1 MILKLV
7 QQIVSAIKE
16 GAPDKKVQADIAVL
30 GNELLINAVRTN
42 DTDAVNALL
51 KQGVD
56 PNALIILSETA
67 LTWAARN
74 NNTKMIGLLLR
85 NGANVNG
92 VEHSYLCSRP
102 LGEAASA
109 NAVEAAQMLI
119 DNGADINSHDSPAKS
134 PLMIAAEKNALEVA
148 GLLIQSG
155 ANLEAKGGFSYSSTA
170 LCFAVL
176 AGHEEMTELLIKHN
190 AKIKALNQV
199 KKQIPP
205 RMKRWLKE
213 KGIIK

>member
-7 QQIVSAIKE
+7 KQIVRAIKE
-16 GAPDKKVQADIAVL
+16 GAPEKKVQANIAAL

-51 KQGVD
+51 KQGAD
-56 PNALIILSETA
+56 PNALGTLGGTA
-67 LTWAARN
+67 LTRAASD

-92 VEHSYLCSRP
+92 VEHSYLCTRP
-102 LGEAASA
+102 LSEAASA
-109 NAVEAAQMLI
+109 NAVEAAQTLI
-119 DNGADINSHDSPAKS
+119 DNGADINCLDSAVQT

-155 ANLEAKGGFSYSSTA
+155 ANLEAKGGFSYSSTT

-190 AKIKALNQV
+190 AKIKALNRM
-199 KKQIPP
+199 KSQIPP
-205 RMKRWLKE
+205 KMKRWLKE
-213 KGIIK
+213 KGIFK

>member
-7 QQIVSAIKE
+7 KQIVNAIKE
-16 GAPDKKVQADIAVL
+16 GAPEKKVQANIAAL

-56 PNALIILSETA
+56 PNALDTLGMTA
-67 LTWAARN
+67 LTCAVMK
-74 NNTKMIGLLLR
+74 NNTKVISILLS

-92 VEHSYLCSRP
+92 VEHTYLCKRP
-102 LGEAASA
+102 LGEAAEY

-119 DNGADINSHDSPAKS
+119 DNGADLNLRDSHGRT
-134 PLMIAAEKNALEVA
+134 PLMMAAENNALDVA

-205 RMKRWLKE
+205 KMKRWLKE